1 VIIVAYAPD
10 LADRSRIEAA
20 LPEVTFVK
28 SLDDLGGIDADI
40 VILDLSRTPDFPPTK
55 APRVI
60 GYGSHIDDELLTR
73 ARAAGIDAM
82 PRSRFFRDVAA
93 VLRP

>member
-1 VIIVAYAPD
+1 MIVAFVPD

-20 LPEVTFVK
+20 IPDVTFIT
-28 SLDDLGGIDADI
+28 SLTDLPCADV
-40 VILDLSRTPDFPPTK
+40 VILDLARVDELPTID

-60 GYGSHIDDELLTR
+60 GFGPHVDDAMLER

-82 PRSRFFRDVAA
+82 PRSRFFRDIAG
-93 VLRP
+93 LLS